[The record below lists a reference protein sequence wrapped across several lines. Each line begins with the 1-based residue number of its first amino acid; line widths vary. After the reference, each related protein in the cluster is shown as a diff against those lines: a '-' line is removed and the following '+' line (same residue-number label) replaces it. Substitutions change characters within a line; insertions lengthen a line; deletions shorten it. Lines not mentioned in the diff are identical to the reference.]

1 MSTTTIKKVLV
12 IGALGHEQGSAV
24 IKKLLEL
31 PGEFKIYAHTKYT
44 SDYEYA
50 LIKKQGFIQWV
61 DLNLKDADKLVTD
74 FKALGIEYLFF
85 SHSVPTYSWKKEDEL
100 QEAINIIYAAKRSDV
115 RHTVYGSVYAA
126 DKKTGVPQF
135 EVKAQIEDLLKTSY
149 LPYTILRPVSLNTL
163 T

>member
-1 MSTTTIKKVLV
+1 M
-12 IGALGHEQGSAV
+12 
-24 IKKLLEL
+24 
-31 PGEFKIYAHTKYT
+31 
-44 SDYEYA
+44 
-50 LIKKQGFIQWV
+50 
-61 DLNLKDADKLVTD
+61 
-74 FKALGIEYLFF
+74 FF

-100 QEAINIIYAAKRSDV
+100 QEAINIIYAAKRYDSAISFKLCLNLAVLRSDV